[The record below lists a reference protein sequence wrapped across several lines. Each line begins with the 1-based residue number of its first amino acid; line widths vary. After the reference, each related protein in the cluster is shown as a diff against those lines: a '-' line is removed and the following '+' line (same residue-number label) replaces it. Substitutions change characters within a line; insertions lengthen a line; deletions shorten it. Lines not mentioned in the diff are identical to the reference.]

1 MHNIKKWE
9 KNVINWEDKEKN
21 LKGNKHW
28 KERMTD
34 KKEEENCRNP
44 IKWYGKN
51 NVTGKEG
58 KLKEGNWRKIAH
70 EKHWL

>member
-1 MHNIKKWE
+1 
-9 KNVINWEDKEKN
+9 
-21 LKGNKHW
+21 
-28 KERMTD
+28 MTD

-58 KLKEGNWRKIAH
+58 KLKEGN
-70 EKHWL
+70 